1 MALTES
7 DLTEFLRLLERDETL
22 QLDFARAFLKER
34 VVRKLMALDPEL
46 REAFRSA
53 VLTEELLRLPTVV
66 AELDQFVRQHAA
78 ETDARFDRVVQAI
91 EGVREELRG
100 EIQGVREELRQEF
113 RAEIGQAR
121 EEFREG
127 IEQAREELRGE
138 IQGVRE
144 ELRQEFRAGIGQARE
159 EFREGIEQAR
169 EELRGEIQG
178 VREELRQE
186 FRAEIGQA
194 REEFR
199 EGIEQAREELRGEI
213 QGVREELRQEFRA
226 EIGQAREEFRTGLQR
241 VQAEV
246 SGLSNWRQGETGRRE
261 GDQYEAYI
269 VANAVTVFGDGEG
282 GSPRRDYEVRRHLL
296 ALFRAAGVDLTTIEE
311 ADSPLV
317 ADLVWWRGNR
327 YCVVEISVKVDDYD
341 ISRAKARAETLKLAG
356 VEVMPVVIGSAWA
369 YDDARAEALKAGVE
383 WRVGKEYSQG
393 LIEYRRSQAV

>member
-78 ETDARFDRVVQAI
+78 ETDARFDRVEQAI

-100 EIQGVREELRQEF
+100 EIQGVREELRG
-113 RAEIGQAR
+113 EIQGV
-121 EEFREG
+121 
-127 IEQAREELRGE
+127 REELRGE

-144 ELRQEFRAGIGQARE
+144 ELR
-159 EFREGIEQAR
+159 
-169 EELRGEIQG
+169 
-178 VREELRQE
+178 
-186 FRAEIGQA
+186 
-194 REEFR
+194 
-199 EGIEQAREELRGEI
+199 
-213 QGVREELRQEFRA
+213 
-226 EIGQAREEFRTGLQR
+226 TGLQR

-246 SGLSNWRQGETGRRE
+246 SGLDHWILGEFGCPE
-261 GDQYEAYI
+261 DEQYEIYT

>member
-78 ETDARFDRVVQAI
+78 ETDARFDRVEQAI

-100 EIQGVREELRQEF
+100 EIQGVREELR
-113 RAEIGQAR
+113 
-121 EEFREG
+121 
-127 IEQAREELRGE
+127 GE
-138 IQGVRE
+138 IQGV
-144 ELRQEFRAGIGQARE
+144 
-159 EFREGIEQAR
+159 R

-226 EIGQAREEFRTGLQR
+226 EIGQAREEFREGLQR

>member
-78 ETDARFDRVVQAI
+78 ETDARFDRVEQAI
-91 EGVREELRG
+91 EGV
-100 EIQGVREELRQEF
+100 
-113 RAEIGQAR
+113 
-121 EEFREG
+121 
-127 IEQAREELRGE
+127 REELRGE

-159 EFREGIEQAR
+159 EFR
-169 EELRGEIQG
+169 
-178 VREELRQE
+178 
-186 FRAEIGQA
+186 
-194 REEFR
+194 
-199 EGIEQAREELRGEI
+199 
-213 QGVREELRQEFRA
+213 
-226 EIGQAREEFRTGLQR
+226 TGLQR

-246 SGLSNWRQGETGRRE
+246 SGLDHWILGEFGCPE
-261 GDQYEAYI
+261 DEQYEIYT

>member
-78 ETDARFDRVVQAI
+78 ETDARFDRVEQAI

-100 EIQGVREELRQEF
+100 EIQGVREE
-113 RAEIGQAR
+113 
-121 EEFREG
+121 FRE
-127 IEQAREELRGE
+127 
-138 IQGVRE
+138 
-144 ELRQEFRAGIGQARE
+144 
-159 EFREGIEQAR
+159 
-169 EELRGEIQG
+169 
-178 VREELRQE
+178 
-186 FRAEIGQA
+186 
-194 REEFR
+194 
-199 EGIEQAREELRGEI
+199 
-213 QGVREELRQEFRA
+213 
-226 EIGQAREEFRTGLQR
+226 GLQR

-246 SGLSNWRQGETGRRE
+246 SGLDHWILGEFGCPE
-261 GDQYEAYI
+261 DEQYEIYT
-269 VANAVTVFGDGEG
+269 VANAVTVFGYGEG

>member
-7 DLTEFLRLLERDETL
+7 GLTEFLRLLEGDETL

-78 ETDARFDRVVQAI
+78 ETDARFDRVEQAI

-100 EIQGVREELRQEF
+100 EIQGVREELR
-113 RAEIGQAR
+113 
-121 EEFREG
+121 
-127 IEQAREELRGE
+127 GE

-144 ELRQEFRAGIGQARE
+144 ELRQEFREGIKQARQEFREGIKQARQEFREEIGQVRE
-159 EFREGIEQAR
+159 EFRE
-169 EELRGEIQG
+169 
-178 VREELRQE
+178 
-186 FRAEIGQA
+186 
-194 REEFR
+194 
-199 EGIEQAREELRGEI
+199 
-213 QGVREELRQEFRA
+213 
-226 EIGQAREEFRTGLQR
+226 GLQR

-261 GDQYEAYI
+261 GDQYEVYI

-296 ALFRAAGVDLTTIEE
+296 ALFREAGVDLTTIEE

-327 YCVVEISVKVDDYD
+327 YCVVEISVKVDEYD

-369 YDDARAEALKAGVE
+369 YEDARDEAQEAGVE

-393 LIEYRRSQAV
+393 LIEYRRSQTV

>member
-78 ETDARFDRVVQAI
+78 ETDARFDRVEQAI

-144 ELRQEFRAGIGQARE
+144 E
-159 EFREGIEQAR
+159 FRE
-169 EELRGEIQG
+169 
-178 VREELRQE
+178 
-186 FRAEIGQA
+186 
-194 REEFR
+194 
-199 EGIEQAREELRGEI
+199 
-213 QGVREELRQEFRA
+213 
-226 EIGQAREEFRTGLQR
+226 GLQR

-269 VANAVTVFGDGEG
+269 VANAVTVFGYGEG

>member
-66 AELDQFVRQHAA
+66 AELDKFVRQHAA
-78 ETDARFDRVVQAI
+78 ETDARFDRVEQAI
-91 EGVREELRG
+91 EGVREELRGEIQGVREELRG

-121 EEFREG
+121 E
-127 IEQAREELRGE
+127 A
-138 IQGVRE
+138 
-144 ELRQEFRAGIGQARE
+144 
-159 EFREGIEQAR
+159 FREGIEQAR

-199 EGIEQAREELRGEI
+199 E
-213 QGVREELRQEFRA
+213 
-226 EIGQAREEFRTGLQR
+226 GLQR

-393 LIEYRRSQAV
+393 LIKYRRSQAV

>member
-78 ETDARFDRVVQAI
+78 ETDARFDRVEQAI

-186 FRAEIGQA
+186 FRAGIGQA

-226 EIGQAREEFRTGLQR
+226 GIGQAREEFREGLQR

-296 ALFRAAGVDLTTIEE
+296 ALFRVAGVDLTTIEE

>member
-78 ETDARFDRVVQAI
+78 ETDARFDRVEQAI

-100 EIQGVREELRQEF
+100 EIQG
-113 RAEIGQAR
+113 A
-121 EEFREG
+121 
-127 IEQAREELRGE
+127 
-138 IQGVRE
+138 
-144 ELRQEFRAGIGQARE
+144 
-159 EFREGIEQAR
+159 
-169 EELRGEIQG
+169 
-178 VREELRQE
+178 
-186 FRAEIGQA
+186 
-194 REEFR
+194 
-199 EGIEQAREELRGEI
+199 
-213 QGVREELRQEFRA
+213 REELRQEFRA

-246 SGLSNWRQGETGRRE
+246 SGLDHWILGEFGCPE
-261 GDQYEAYI
+261 DEQYEIYT
-269 VANAVTVFGDGEG
+269 VANAVTVFGYGEG

-296 ALFRAAGVDLTTIEE
+296 ALFRAAGVDLTIIEE

-341 ISRAKARAETLKLAG
+341 ISRAKARAETLRLAG

>member
-7 DLTEFLRLLERDETL
+7 DLTEFLRLLEGDETL

-78 ETDARFDRVVQAI
+78 QTDARFDRVEQAI
-91 EGVREELRG
+91 E
-100 EIQGVREELRQEF
+100 GVREELRQEF

-144 ELRQEFRAGIGQARE
+144 E
-159 EFREGIEQAR
+159 FRE
-169 EELRGEIQG
+169 
-178 VREELRQE
+178 
-186 FRAEIGQA
+186 
-194 REEFR
+194 
-199 EGIEQAREELRGEI
+199 
-213 QGVREELRQEFRA
+213 
-226 EIGQAREEFRTGLQR
+226 GLQR

-282 GSPRRDYEVRRHLL
+282 GSPQRDYEVRRHLL

-369 YDDARAEALKAGVE
+369 YDDARDEALKAGVE

>member
-78 ETDARFDRVVQAI
+78 ETDARFDRVEQAI

-100 EIQGVREELRQEF
+100 EIQG
-113 RAEIGQAR
+113 A
-121 EEFREG
+121 
-127 IEQAREELRGE
+127 
-138 IQGVRE
+138 
-144 ELRQEFRAGIGQARE
+144 
-159 EFREGIEQAR
+159 
-169 EELRGEIQG
+169 
-178 VREELRQE
+178 REELRQE

-226 EIGQAREEFRTGLQR
+226 EIGRAREEFREGIEQAREELRGEIQGAREEFREGLQR

-327 YCVVEISVKVDDYD
+327 YCVVEISVKVDDHD

>member
-78 ETDARFDRVVQAI
+78 ETDARFDRVEQAI
-91 EGVREELRG
+91 E
-100 EIQGVREELRQEF
+100 
-113 RAEIGQAR
+113 
-121 EEFREG
+121 
-127 IEQAREELRGE
+127 
-138 IQGVRE
+138 
-144 ELRQEFRAGIGQARE
+144 
-159 EFREGIEQAR
+159 
-169 EELRGEIQG
+169 G

-226 EIGQAREEFRTGLQR
+226 EIGQAREEFREGLQR

-356 VEVMPVVIGSAWA
+356 VEAMPVVIGSAWA

>member
-78 ETDARFDRVVQAI
+78 ETDARFDRVEQAI

-100 EIQGVREELRQEF
+100 EIQGAREELRQEF

-121 EEFREG
+121 EELRE
-127 IEQAREELRGE
+127 
-138 IQGVRE
+138 
-144 ELRQEFRAGIGQARE
+144 
-159 EFREGIEQAR
+159 
-169 EELRGEIQG
+169 
-178 VREELRQE
+178 
-186 FRAEIGQA
+186 
-194 REEFR
+194 
-199 EGIEQAREELRGEI
+199 
-213 QGVREELRQEFRA
+213 
-226 EIGQAREEFRTGLQR
+226 GLQR

>member
-78 ETDARFDRVVQAI
+78 ETDARFDRVEQAI

-100 EIQGVREELRQEF
+100 EIQGVREE
-113 RAEIGQAR
+113 
-121 EEFREG
+121 FRE
-127 IEQAREELRGE
+127 
-138 IQGVRE
+138 
-144 ELRQEFRAGIGQARE
+144 
-159 EFREGIEQAR
+159 
-169 EELRGEIQG
+169 
-178 VREELRQE
+178 
-186 FRAEIGQA
+186 
-194 REEFR
+194 
-199 EGIEQAREELRGEI
+199 
-213 QGVREELRQEFRA
+213 
-226 EIGQAREEFRTGLQR
+226 GLQR

-246 SGLSNWRQGETGRRE
+246 SGLDHWILGEFGCPE
-261 GDQYEAYI
+261 DEQYEIYT

-341 ISRAKARAETLKLAG
+341 ISRAKARAETLRLAG

>member
-7 DLTEFLRLLERDETL
+7 GLTEFLRLLEGDETL

-78 ETDARFDRVVQAI
+78 ETDARFDRVEQAI

-100 EIQGVREELRQEF
+100 EIQGVREELR
-113 RAEIGQAR
+113 
-121 EEFREG
+121 
-127 IEQAREELRGE
+127 GE

-144 ELRQEFRAGIGQARE
+144 ELRQEFREGIKQARQEFREGIKQARQEFREEIGQVRE
-159 EFREGIEQAR
+159 EFREGIKQA
-169 EELRGEIQG
+169 
-178 VREELRQE
+178 RQE
-186 FRAEIGQA
+186 FREEIGQV

-199 EGIEQAREELRGEI
+199 E
-213 QGVREELRQEFRA
+213 
-226 EIGQAREEFRTGLQR
+226 GLQR

-261 GDQYEAYI
+261 GDQYEVYI

-296 ALFRAAGVDLTTIEE
+296 ALFREAGVDLTTIEE

-327 YCVVEISVKVDDYD
+327 YCVVEISVKVDEYD

-369 YDDARAEALKAGVE
+369 YEDARDEAQEAGVE

-393 LIEYRRSQAV
+393 LIEYRRSQTV

>member
-78 ETDARFDRVVQAI
+78 ETDARFDRVEQAI

-144 ELRQEFRAGIGQARE
+144 A
-159 EFREGIEQAR
+159 FRE
-169 EELRGEIQG
+169 
-178 VREELRQE
+178 
-186 FRAEIGQA
+186 
-194 REEFR
+194 
-199 EGIEQAREELRGEI
+199 
-213 QGVREELRQEFRA
+213 
-226 EIGQAREEFRTGLQR
+226 GLQR

-282 GSPRRDYEVRRHLL
+282 GSPRRDHEVRRHLL

>member
-78 ETDARFDRVVQAI
+78 ETDARFDRVEQAI
-91 EGVREELRG
+91 EGV
-100 EIQGVREELRQEF
+100 
-113 RAEIGQAR
+113 
-121 EEFREG
+121 
-127 IEQAREELRGE
+127 
-138 IQGVRE
+138 
-144 ELRQEFRAGIGQARE
+144 
-159 EFREGIEQAR
+159 R

-226 EIGQAREEFRTGLQR
+226 EIGQAREEFREGLQR

>member
-7 DLTEFLRLLERDETL
+7 DLTEFLRLLEGDETL

-66 AELDQFVRQHAA
+66 TELDQFVRQHAA
-78 ETDARFDRVVQAI
+78 ETDARFDRVEQAI
-91 EGVREELRG
+91 ES
-100 EIQGVREELRQEF
+100 VREELRQEF
-113 RAEIGQAR
+113 R
-121 EEFREG
+121 EG
-127 IEQAREELRGE
+127 IEQ
-138 IQGVRE
+138 V
-144 ELRQEFRAGIGQARE
+144 RE

-186 FRAEIGQA
+186 FRAEIGHA

-199 EGIEQAREELRGEI
+199 E
-213 QGVREELRQEFRA
+213 
-226 EIGQAREEFRTGLQR
+226 GLQR

-269 VANAVTVFGDGEG
+269 VANAVTVFGYGEG

-296 ALFRAAGVDLTTIEE
+296 ALFREAGVDLTTIEE

-327 YCVVEISVKVDDYD
+327 YCVVEISVKVDEYD

-369 YDDARAEALKAGVE
+369 YDDARDEALKAGVE

>member
-78 ETDARFDRVVQAI
+78 ETDARFDRVEQAI

-144 ELRQEFRAGIGQARE
+144 E
-159 EFREGIEQAR
+159 FRE
-169 EELRGEIQG
+169 
-178 VREELRQE
+178 
-186 FRAEIGQA
+186 
-194 REEFR
+194 
-199 EGIEQAREELRGEI
+199 
-213 QGVREELRQEFRA
+213 
-226 EIGQAREEFRTGLQR
+226 GLQR

-246 SGLSNWRQGETGRRE
+246 SGLDHWILGEFGCPE
-261 GDQYEAYI
+261 DEQYEIYT

>member
-78 ETDARFDRVVQAI
+78 ETDARFDRVEQAI
-91 EGVREELRG
+91 E
-100 EIQGVREELRQEF
+100 GVREELRQEF

-127 IEQAREELRGE
+127 IEQ
-138 IQGVRE
+138 V
-144 ELRQEFRAGIGQARE
+144 
-159 EFREGIEQAR
+159 
-169 EELRGEIQG
+169 
-178 VREELRQE
+178 RQE

-199 EGIEQAREELRGEI
+199 E
-213 QGVREELRQEFRA
+213 
-226 EIGQAREEFRTGLQR
+226 GLQR

>member
-7 DLTEFLRLLERDETL
+7 DLTEFLRLLEGDETL

-78 ETDARFDRVVQAI
+78 ETDARFDRVEQAI
-91 EGVREELRG
+91 EGV
-100 EIQGVREELRQEF
+100 
-113 RAEIGQAR
+113 
-121 EEFREG
+121 
-127 IEQAREELRGE
+127 
-138 IQGVRE
+138 
-144 ELRQEFRAGIGQARE
+144 
-159 EFREGIEQAR
+159 R

-226 EIGQAREEFRTGLQR
+226 EIGQAREEFREGLQR

>member
-78 ETDARFDRVVQAI
+78 ETDARFDRVEQAI

-127 IEQAREELRGE
+127 IEQ
-138 IQGVRE
+138 V
-144 ELRQEFRAGIGQARE
+144 
-159 EFREGIEQAR
+159 
-169 EELRGEIQG
+169 
-178 VREELRQE
+178 RQE

-194 REEFR
+194 REEFC
-199 EGIEQAREELRGEI
+199 
-213 QGVREELRQEFRA
+213 
-226 EIGQAREEFRTGLQR
+226 TGLQR

>member
-78 ETDARFDRVVQAI
+78 ETDARFDRVEQAI

-127 IEQAREELRGE
+127 IEQ
-138 IQGVRE
+138 V
-144 ELRQEFRAGIGQARE
+144 
-159 EFREGIEQAR
+159 
-169 EELRGEIQG
+169 
-178 VREELRQE
+178 RQE

-199 EGIEQAREELRGEI
+199 E
-213 QGVREELRQEFRA
+213 
-226 EIGQAREEFRTGLQR
+226 GLQR

>member
-78 ETDARFDRVVQAI
+78 ETDARFDRVEQAI

-100 EIQGVREELRQEF
+100 EIQGV
-113 RAEIGQAR
+113 
-121 EEFREG
+121 
-127 IEQAREELRGE
+127 
-138 IQGVRE
+138 
-144 ELRQEFRAGIGQARE
+144 
-159 EFREGIEQAR
+159 R

-226 EIGQAREEFRTGLQR
+226 EIGQAREEFREGIEQVRQEFRAEIGQAREEFCTGLQR

-246 SGLSNWRQGETGRRE
+246 SGLDHWILGEFGCPE
-261 GDQYEAYI
+261 DEQYEIYT

>member
-78 ETDARFDRVVQAI
+78 ETDARFDRVEQAI

-144 ELRQEFRAGIGQARE
+144 E
-159 EFREGIEQAR
+159 FRE
-169 EELRGEIQG
+169 
-178 VREELRQE
+178 
-186 FRAEIGQA
+186 
-194 REEFR
+194 
-199 EGIEQAREELRGEI
+199 
-213 QGVREELRQEFRA
+213 
-226 EIGQAREEFRTGLQR
+226 GLQR

-246 SGLSNWRQGETGRRE
+246 SGLNHWILCEFGCPEDE
-261 GDQYEAYI
+261 QYDIYT
-269 VANAVTVFGDGEG
+269 VANAVTVFGYGEG

>member
-78 ETDARFDRVVQAI
+78 ETDARFDRVEQAI

-113 RAEIGQAR
+113 RAE
-121 EEFREG
+121 
-127 IEQAREELRGE
+127 
-138 IQGVRE
+138 
-144 ELRQEFRAGIGQARE
+144 IGQARE

-226 EIGQAREEFRTGLQR
+226 EIGQAREEFREGLQR

-261 GDQYEAYI
+261 GDQCEAYI

-356 VEVMPVVIGSAWA
+356 VEAMPVVIGSAWA

>member
-78 ETDARFDRVVQAI
+78 ETDARFDRVEQAI

-121 EEFREG
+121 E
-127 IEQAREELRGE
+127 A
-138 IQGVRE
+138 
-144 ELRQEFRAGIGQARE
+144 
-159 EFREGIEQAR
+159 FREGIEQAR

-213 QGVREELRQEFRA
+213 QGVREELRE
-226 EIGQAREEFRTGLQR
+226 GLQR

>member
-78 ETDARFDRVVQAI
+78 ETDARFDRVEQAI
-91 EGVREELRG
+91 E
-100 EIQGVREELRQEF
+100 GVREELRQEF

-127 IEQAREELRGE
+127 IEQ
-138 IQGVRE
+138 V
-144 ELRQEFRAGIGQARE
+144 
-159 EFREGIEQAR
+159 
-169 EELRGEIQG
+169 
-178 VREELRQE
+178 RQE

-194 REEFR
+194 REEFC
-199 EGIEQAREELRGEI
+199 
-213 QGVREELRQEFRA
+213 
-226 EIGQAREEFRTGLQR
+226 TGLQR

-246 SGLSNWRQGETGRRE
+246 SGLDHWILGEFGCPE
-261 GDQYEAYI
+261 DEQYEIYT

>member
-7 DLTEFLRLLERDETL
+7 DLTEFLRLLEGDETL

-78 ETDARFDRVVQAI
+78 ETDARFDRVEQAI
-91 EGVREELRG
+91 EGV
-100 EIQGVREELRQEF
+100 
-113 RAEIGQAR
+113 
-121 EEFREG
+121 
-127 IEQAREELRGE
+127 
-138 IQGVRE
+138 
-144 ELRQEFRAGIGQARE
+144 
-159 EFREGIEQAR
+159 R

-226 EIGQAREEFRTGLQR
+226 EIGQAREEFREGLQR

-246 SGLSNWRQGETGRRE
+246 SGLNNWRQGETGRRE
-261 GDQYEAYI
+261 GDQYKAYI

-317 ADLVWWRGNR
+317 ADLVWWRGDR

-341 ISRAKARAETLKLAG
+341 ISRAKACAETLKLAG

>member
-78 ETDARFDRVVQAI
+78 ETDARFDRVEQAI

-121 EEFREG
+121 EAFREG

-144 ELRQEFRAGIGQARE
+144 E
-159 EFREGIEQAR
+159 FRE
-169 EELRGEIQG
+169 
-178 VREELRQE
+178 
-186 FRAEIGQA
+186 
-194 REEFR
+194 
-199 EGIEQAREELRGEI
+199 
-213 QGVREELRQEFRA
+213 
-226 EIGQAREEFRTGLQR
+226 GLQR

>member
-78 ETDARFDRVVQAI
+78 ETDARFDRVEQAI

-100 EIQGVREELRQEF
+100 EIQGVREELR
-113 RAEIGQAR
+113 
-121 EEFREG
+121 
-127 IEQAREELRGE
+127 GE

-144 ELRQEFRAGIGQARE
+144 EL
-159 EFREGIEQAR
+159 
-169 EELRGEIQG
+169 
-178 VREELRQE
+178 
-186 FRAEIGQA
+186 
-194 REEFR
+194 
-199 EGIEQAREELRGEI
+199 
-213 QGVREELRQEFRA
+213 
-226 EIGQAREEFRTGLQR
+226 RTGLQR

-246 SGLSNWRQGETGRRE
+246 SGLDHWILGEFGCPE
-261 GDQYEAYI
+261 DEQYEIYT

>member
-7 DLTEFLRLLERDETL
+7 DLTEFLRLLEGDETL

-78 ETDARFDRVVQAI
+78 QTDARFDRVEQAI
-91 EGVREELRG
+91 E
-100 EIQGVREELRQEF
+100 GVREELRQEF
-113 RAEIGQAR
+113 RAEIGQVR

-127 IEQAREELRGE
+127 IEQ
-138 IQGVRE
+138 V
-144 ELRQEFRAGIGQARE
+144 
-159 EFREGIEQAR
+159 
-169 EELRGEIQG
+169 
-178 VREELRQE
+178 
-186 FRAEIGQA
+186 
-194 REEFR
+194 
-199 EGIEQAREELRGEI
+199 
-213 QGVREELRQEFRA
+213 RQEFRA

-246 SGLSNWRQGETGRRE
+246 SGLDHWILGEFGCPE
-261 GDQYEAYI
+261 DEQYEIYT
-269 VANAVTVFGDGEG
+269 VANAVTVFGYGEG

-296 ALFRAAGVDLTTIEE
+296 ALFRETGVDLTTIEE

-317 ADLVWWRGNR
+317 ADLVWWQGNR
-327 YCVVEISVKVDDYD
+327 YCVVEISVKVDDHD
-341 ISRAKARAETLKLAG
+341 ISRAKARAETLRLAG

-369 YDDARAEALKAGVE
+369 YDDARDEALKAGVE

>member
-53 VLTEELLRLPTVV
+53 VLMEELLRLPTVV

-78 ETDARFDRVVQAI
+78 ETDARFDRVEQAI

-127 IEQAREELRGE
+127 IEQ
-138 IQGVRE
+138 V
-144 ELRQEFRAGIGQARE
+144 
-159 EFREGIEQAR
+159 
-169 EELRGEIQG
+169 
-178 VREELRQE
+178 RQE

-194 REEFR
+194 REEFC
-199 EGIEQAREELRGEI
+199 
-213 QGVREELRQEFRA
+213 
-226 EIGQAREEFRTGLQR
+226 TGLQR

-282 GSPRRDYEVRRHLL
+282 GSPRRDHEVRRHLL

-317 ADLVWWRGNR
+317 ADLVWWRGSR

>member
-7 DLTEFLRLLERDETL
+7 DLTEFLRLLEGDETL

-78 ETDARFDRVVQAI
+78 ETDARFDRVEQAI
-91 EGVREELRG
+91 EGVREELGGEIQGVREELRG

-113 RAEIGQAR
+113 REGIKQARQEFREEIGQVR
-121 EEFREG
+121 EEFRE
-127 IEQAREELRGE
+127 
-138 IQGVRE
+138 
-144 ELRQEFRAGIGQARE
+144 
-159 EFREGIEQAR
+159 
-169 EELRGEIQG
+169 
-178 VREELRQE
+178 
-186 FRAEIGQA
+186 
-194 REEFR
+194 
-199 EGIEQAREELRGEI
+199 
-213 QGVREELRQEFRA
+213 
-226 EIGQAREEFRTGLQR
+226 GLQR

-261 GDQYEAYI
+261 GDQYEVYI

-296 ALFRAAGVDLTTIEE
+296 ALFREAGVDLTTIEE

-327 YCVVEISVKVDDYD
+327 YCVVEISVKVDEYD

-369 YDDARAEALKAGVE
+369 YEDARDEAQEAGVE

-393 LIEYRRSQAV
+393 LIEYRRSQTV

>member
-7 DLTEFLRLLERDETL
+7 DLTEFLRLLEGDETL

-78 ETDARFDRVVQAI
+78 QTDARFDRVEQAI
-91 EGVREELRG
+91 E
-100 EIQGVREELRQEF
+100 GVREELRQEF

-127 IEQAREELRGE
+127 IEQ
-138 IQGVRE
+138 V
-144 ELRQEFRAGIGQARE
+144 
-159 EFREGIEQAR
+159 
-169 EELRGEIQG
+169 
-178 VREELRQE
+178 
-186 FRAEIGQA
+186 
-194 REEFR
+194 
-199 EGIEQAREELRGEI
+199 
-213 QGVREELRQEFRA
+213 RQEFRA

-246 SGLSNWRQGETGRRE
+246 SGLDHWILGEFGCPE
-261 GDQYEAYI
+261 DEQYEIYT
-269 VANAVTVFGDGEG
+269 VANAVTVFGYGEG

-296 ALFRAAGVDLTTIEE
+296 ALFRETGVDLTTIEE